1 MGFAV
6 NNTVIDNGNKTVNKN
21 RNDFFTN
28 ASLLQQRTTT
38 KNIYKE
44 QRLQELTKT
53 TIDNVSKQQ
62 QQQQRIDSGDNIY
75 NNDDMQQ
82 RLQKTSTATIRN
94 TGKDNDQR
102 RWPTSTTNINDQR
115 QRPTTTTNDDDQ
127 RRWPTTMTN
136 DDDHQRR
143 WPPTTM
149 TTNDDDIGTATDAT
163 FDAATIDAATT
174 RKQPLLQTGGVNLKV
189 SIYWE
194 LSHLCVEWQNWWWW

>member
-44 QRLQELTKT
+44 QRLQVLTKT

-82 RLQKTSTATIRN
+82 R
-94 TGKDNDQR
+94 
-102 RWPTSTTNINDQR
+102 
-115 QRPTTTTNDDDQ
+115 
-127 RRWPTTMTN
+127 
-136 DDDHQRR
+136 
-143 WPPTTM
+143 
-149 TTNDDDIGTATDAT
+149 
-163 FDAATIDAATT
+163 
-174 RKQPLLQTGGVNLKV
+174 
-189 SIYWE
+189 
-194 LSHLCVEWQNWWWW
+194 